1 MAAKLN
7 FFIKTV
13 MFTKIKQI
21 SSIDMFDMG
30 LCINSSAASLKEKLH
45 PLCNTLNGYGWD
57 RK

>member
-1 MAAKLN
+1 
-7 FFIKTV
+7 